1 MTQSDPVTTTK
12 NPLIRACLGCKDPD
26 LQYVHLQCIN
36 KYITTLVM
44 MRHPTLELETHVPF
58 LSAEAMQGIQQ
69 SESSGEYHPLVLN
82 HQPPCVGTMMGCS
95 CPQYER
101 LDALKLHCSRCMD
114 SYNVLTRPVS
124 SLRVLMHDRIMRVL
138 VGLMTLCILILIV
151 ASMTIIL
158 VSHKDKNNRPIFIET
173 WWNSTPMDV
182 RVWASLL
189 MGAFV
194 LTYTITVAVV
204 LYYSSG
210 YREVLVLPKSPAV
223 TAARQETDMV

>member
-1 MTQSDPVTTTK
+1 
-12 NPLIRACLGCKDPD
+12 
-26 LQYVHLQCIN
+26 
-36 KYITTLVM
+36 
-44 MRHPTLELETHVPF
+44 
-58 LSAEAMQGIQQ
+58 
-69 SESSGEYHPLVLN
+69 
-82 HQPPCVGTMMGCS
+82 
-95 CPQYER
+95 
-101 LDALKLHCSRCMD
+101 
-114 SYNVLTRPVS
+114 
-124 SLRVLMHDRIMRVL
+124 MHDRIMRVL